1 MFSYAHKTI
10 ELSDIETLGDSIS
23 KEEYEVL
30 RNSLI
35 EKNILKLK
43 KDQNRNR
50 WKFHFVGIICHK
62 DNLVLIFPKNYTK
75 TYLDSLNQED
85 VEKEFGLIF
94 RVLWK
99 AQKKLEKDN
108 NEVDIIETDKGNN
121 ELSIANS
128 IIKDYII
135 HGIYNKSE
143 ELVSVNSDNEIHWE
157 STISLVQPVFSKK
170 APIYPSL
177 YSFDSFTQEDYVI
190 TQIHKWSVNF
200 CLKKYGD
207 ILFDQKP
214 QFDEGVIA
222 NLKEIGAKDYLLH
235 CINKE
240 LNEVFVDRNTRLLEL
255 LKSLIEKTFKKET
268 EEMIFGTTS
277 FHVVWEKVCQ
287 QIFNNKKDKYVAGI
301 QNLSKPNWTFYPKEP
316 QARDGM
322 IPDVFCVKNNKYF
335 TIDAKYYMIKDNP
348 PGVQD
353 VVKQFL
359 YEDMYRKIIEAT
371 EKERRDALSQAERDD
386 EDEMTR
392 VAQGEEKFYN
402 IFASPMSSSEAES
415 SAKFFKIIGH
425 VKMEHFKVTN
435 FINRKEAR
443 KIWIILLNPK
453 KAYKDYIRNKQKGYD
468 NLDSIV
474 TDIKLLDKSKLSN

>member
-1 MFSYAHKTI
+1 LFRYKPHKTV
-10 ELSDIETLGDSIS
+10 ELSEIETLDSIP
-23 KEEYEVL
+23 KEEYEVF
-30 RNSLI
+30 RNLLI
-35 EKNILKLK
+35 EKNVLKLK
-43 KDQNRNR
+43 KDQNLNM

-85 VEKEFGLIF
+85 VEKEFGLIL
-94 RVLWK
+94 RVLLK

-108 NEVDIIETDKGNN
+108 NEVDIIETNKGNN

-157 STISLVQPVFSKK
+157 STISLVHPVFSKK
-170 APIYPSL
+170 APIYTSV

-190 TQIHKWSVNF
+190 TQIHRWAVYY
-200 CLKKYGD
+200 CLKKYGN

-214 QFDEGVIA
+214 QFDEEIIA
-222 NLKEIGAKDYLLH
+222 DLSKIGNIDYLLH
-235 CINKE
+235 SINKE
-240 LNEVFVDRNTRLLEL
+240 LNEVFVDRNTGLLRL
-255 LKSLIEKTFKKET
+255 LKSLIEKKFKKET

-287 QIFNNKKDKYVAGI
+287 QIFNNKKDKYVDEI
-301 QNLSKPNWTFYPKEP
+301 QNLSRPNWTFYPKEP
-316 QARDGM
+316 KSRHGM
-322 IPDVFCVKNNKYF
+322 IPDIFCVKNNKYF

-359 YEDMYRKIIEAT
+359 YEDMYREITGTTDNE
-371 EKERRDALSQAERDD
+371 
-386 EDEMTR
+386 
-392 VAQGEEKFYN
+392 GKFYN
-402 IFASPMSSSEAES
+402 IFASPMPSSEAES
-415 SAKFFKIIGH
+415 SAKFFEIIGC
-425 VKMEHFKVTN
+425 VKMEHFKP
-435 FINRKEAR
+435 R

-474 TDIKLLDKSKLSN
+474 TDISLL